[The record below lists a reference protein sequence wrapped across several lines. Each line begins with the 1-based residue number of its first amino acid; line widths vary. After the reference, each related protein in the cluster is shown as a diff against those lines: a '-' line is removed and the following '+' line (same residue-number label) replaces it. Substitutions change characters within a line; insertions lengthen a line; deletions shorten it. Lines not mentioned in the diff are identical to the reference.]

1 MAIEKLNI
9 EKKKDNPTRISQI
22 VKANLPPVEYI
33 RSTEFNAVVD
43 KVNEIIPEVNAG
55 VTGYQGKIYPTDKKD
70 AIGFYFAAESGVY
83 PYAGNFTI
91 NIAEGINHLMFDGTK
106 WDKMLTPIEATG
118 KVEEGNKGIVAGG
131 IVYSKIEEFY
141 NETENLL
148 NNQDITGGQYVVS
161 NSTNKVVLGNAVNW
175 ISIRIPVKGNT
186 QYHLQDIM
194 SFSGKDINTVLFSDI
209 DEYFISAL
217 KGTEEYKTFITPEN
231 CRFVYLPLQNKIDIG
246 NNPTSSIYYNTA
258 LMCLGSKDIEYVPY
272 GFNLKE
278 NKIPSLDN
286 TKIRNLDSAIENNK
300 SVLNIKSDLDVLLNS
315 YNKLYRFKGNSKAKL
330 DKEYTLKEN
339 GDYLEINFRLYSSW
353 SSFNDSLGIIGRG
366 NTPRDVIGFY
376 NKETIWVR
384 TSTKDIIFTDIPVNP
399 YDFHSYKFKIEDGFL
414 YLYIDNVFFKKEL
427 ISESIRLINVGDAYT
442 ASPKFELQYIIIN
455 NELKELTQ
463 LENVEVFLEEKNPNF
478 IEHSFNGYY
487 EYTPSDTNGDRCI
500 VYTKLEGT
508 KDLFIGFYVYAFI
521 KEDPIEYSNQIRI
534 QGASV
539 YKYMN
544 SAMINTGYKA
554 LVPSESEFTLL
565 QNGKADHTGGVHGD
579 EIALSYK
586 FMPNGKSIELGTKI
600 DLTPC
605 EYFVYIQTSNLH
617 ETANAKTPNEP
628 IDGHPIIATHFK
640 RTIFKDSEYIT
651 QNIVGYLKEIPV
663 VRAYTG
669 LVCMHK
675 DFASKGYNEYGDYS
689 EFSDKDNSQKL
700 TSQYS
705 KTFYGN
711 GDFGSCE
718 ITSELVAV
726 HKPNKKFCQ
735 TEEPYKSSNQ
745 MWITDRVNDSKYYR
759 LIGGTS
765 GFITTEIGEIWSLE
779 CKVKFSK

>member
-1 MAIEKLNI
+1 MSNNPKLAT
-9 EKKKDNPTRISQI
+9 EQQVKDVSDTF
-22 VKANLPPVEYI
+22 
-33 RSTEFNAVVD
+33 T
-43 KVNEIIPEVNAG
+43 EIINH
-55 VTGYQGKIYPTDKKD
+55 QGKQIK
-70 AIGFYFAAESGVY
+70 ALESGVIDAIEPSSPAPIKRGEY
-83 PYAGNFTI
+83 KVTKPGIYLNFKDGNGQPISVTEEDYSLGNVSIIFNGTDSRKLI
-91 NIAEGINHLMFDGTK
+91 VPITFEGEVK
-106 WDKMLTPIEATG
+106 
-118 KVEEGNKGIVAGG
+118 EGDARGVSGG

-246 NNPTSSIYYNTA
+246 NNPTSSIYFNTA

-272 GFNLKE
+272 GFNLNE

-384 TSTKDIIFTDIPVNP
+384 TSTKDIAFTDIPVNP

-414 YLYIDNVFFKKEL
+414 YLYIDNAFFKKEL

-442 ASPKFELQYIIIN
+442 ESPKFELQYIIIN

-463 LENVEVFLEEKNPNF
+463 LENVEVVLEEKDTKP
-478 IEHSFNGYY
+478 IENLSKSYY
-487 EYTPSDTNGDRCI
+487 EYTPSDTKGDRCI
-500 VYTKLEGT
+500 VYIQLEGAS
-508 KDLFIGFYVYAFI
+508 DLFIGFYVYAYI
-521 KEDPIEYSNQIRI
+521 KSDPIEYSNQIRI
-534 QGASV
+534 QGASI

-544 SAMINTGYKA
+544 STMINTGYKA

-586 FMPNGKSIELGTKI
+586 FMPNGKPIELGTKI

-605 EYFVYIQTSNLH
+605 EYFTYIQFSNLH
-617 ETANAKTPNEP
+617 ETANASTPNEP
-628 IDGHPIIATHFK
+628 IAGHPIIATHFK
-640 RTIFKDSEYIT
+640 RTTFKDSEYIT
-651 QNIVGYLKEIPV
+651 QNVVGYLKEIPV
-663 VRAYTG
+663 VRSYTG

-675 DFASKGYNEYGDYS
+675 DFAIEGYNEYGDYS
-689 EFSDKDNSQKL
+689 ELNTKDNSQKL
-700 TSQYS
+700 TSQHS
-705 KTFYGN
+705 KTFYGS
-711 GDFGSCE
+711 GKFGSCE

-726 HKPNKKFCQ
+726 HKPNKKFCHN
-735 TEEPYKSSNQ
+735 EEPYKSSNQ
-745 MWITDRVNDSKYYR
+745 MWVTDRVNDSKYYR

-765 GFITTEIGEIWSLE
+765 GFITTEVGEIWSLE
-779 CKVKFSK
+779 CRVKFSK